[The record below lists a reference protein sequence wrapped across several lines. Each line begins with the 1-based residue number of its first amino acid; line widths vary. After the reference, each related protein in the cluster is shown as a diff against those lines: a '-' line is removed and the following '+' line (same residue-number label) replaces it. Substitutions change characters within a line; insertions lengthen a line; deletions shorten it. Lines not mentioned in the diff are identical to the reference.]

1 MKNHCRHI
9 SSAIFGALLL
19 LPVLA
24 IGFLQI
30 GQAYIK
36 STREERLETEKLVKI
51 VLPASKVV
59 WEEEDRE
66 LWVGNQMFDVASYR
80 IINGHYHLTGVYD
93 KDETEVAG
101 SLLHLIFS
109 GKTTNLLQLLFLLQC
124 FSVAVLLIDLT
135 FRCAANCRQF
145 PFYSTR
151 TLSFPKLVLG
161 PPPRQ

>member
-1 MKNHCRHI
+1 MKNRCRHI
-9 SSAIFGALLL
+9 SSAIFGLLLL

-24 IGFLQI
+24 IGFLQL

-36 STREERLETEKLVKI
+36 STREERLETEKLVKV

-59 WEEEDRE
+59 WEEAEKE
-66 LWVGNQMFDVASYR
+66 LWVGDKMFDVASYKV
-80 IINGHYHLTGVYD
+80 IDGHYHLTGIYD
-93 KDETEVAG
+93 EDETAVAG

-124 FSVAVLLIDLT
+124 FSIAVWLIDLA
-135 FRCAANCRQF
+135 FQRSSNRLQF
-145 PFYSTR
+145 PTYVTR
-151 TLSFPKLVLG
+151 LLFFPKLVLG